1 MSTKTYG
8 RVLRR
13 NEKLISLSYH
23 SCFFRGFW
31 RNWVRIPCYVV
42 TFEFL
47 NLTNERL
54 TMSTLRHCL
63 ILEIQ
68 EMVKKYDFIYQRVDL
83 VKLEK

>member
-1 MSTKTYG
+1 MK
-8 RVLRR
+8 
-13 NEKLISLSYH
+13 SLFLCHIILAFSY
-23 SCFFRGFW
+23 RGFW